1 MRLLLLEQA
10 EQPDHPFT
18 LFNLGM
24 SYLDLKRPADALPLL
39 ERSLARSDSAA
50 SIVRKLHY
58 MIVQCHRQLGQPAE
72 ALAACRRGRSSYA
85 EDAELL
91 SQEGQLHAEQ
101 GNFASAESCYLQLL
115 DHAEAAHFFSA
126 PIGLNGY
133 LTRHN
138 LAVLYHQHGRLA
150 EAEAQWRAA
159 LAERPDFNPALFG
172 LAEVFLAQARWPELE
187 EIHARLGGVDAAV
200 LGARV
205 HLANQ
210 QYAAGRRLLEE
221 AVARAP
227 HLLWPRVVL
236 SHALLQ
242 EGRDYPAAERTLHD
256 RLDPSHAEARHNL
269 EVLRR
274 DKRQATAAAPG
285 AS

>member
-1 MRLLLLEQA
+1 M
-10 EQPDHPFT
+10 
-18 LFNLGM
+18 
-24 SYLDLKRPADALPLL
+24 
-39 ERSLARSDSAA
+39 
-50 SIVRKLHY
+50 
-58 MIVQCHRQLGQPAE
+58 
-72 ALAACRRGRSSYA
+72 
-85 EDAELL
+85 

-101 GNFASAESCYLQLL
+101 GNSAGAERCYLQLL
-115 DHAEAAHFFSA
+115 DYAEAPHFFSA
-126 PIGLNGY
+126 PVGLNGY

-138 LAVLYHQHGRLA
+138 LAVLYHQRGRLA

-187 EIHARLGGVDAAV
+187 EILARLDGGVDAAV
-200 LGARV
+200 LRARV

-210 QYAAGRRLLEE
+210 QYAACRLLLEE

-242 EGRDYPAAERTLHD
+242 EGRDHEAAEQTLHD
-256 RLDPSHAEARHNL
+256 ILRLDPSHAEARHNL

-274 DKRQATAAAPG
+274 DKRQATAPAPAA
-285 AS
+285 S